1 MQRLEMIDKLSPNVL
16 GLLHSGSG
24 RGHSN
29 RQICE
34 SAGAI
39 ECLGTPMGKRLAVTT
54 SIPESISQ
62 ESSEVDG
69 DDRVGGSFTVKGQW
83 RANSVE

>member
-1 MQRLEMIDKLSPNVL
+1 V
-16 GLLHSGSG
+16 GG
-24 RGHSN
+24 GHSN
-29 RQICE
+29 RPICE

-62 ESSEVDG
+62 ESSEVDV
-69 DDRVGGSFTVKGQW
+69 DDRVGGSFTVNRSMESEFG
-83 RANSVE
+83 NSWLAHR